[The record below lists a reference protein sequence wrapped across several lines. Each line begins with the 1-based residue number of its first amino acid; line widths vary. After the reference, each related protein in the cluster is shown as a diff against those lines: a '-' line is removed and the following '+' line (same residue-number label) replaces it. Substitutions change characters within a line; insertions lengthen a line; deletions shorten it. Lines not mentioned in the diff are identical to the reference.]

1 MKQPFEV
8 MILYQVKCFV
18 CQLPSDLNSAH
29 QPISEN
35 WGQPMVYLLVTNK
48 ESFDSDVNH
57 EKEKIL

>member
-1 MKQPFEV
+1 